1 MTLRAVVVDASV
13 YVADAVIGEAS
24 HAAASGFLVA
34 AARRGVDFYLPSIA
48 MPEVAAAVARVVG
61 DGTLAIEATKLY
73 RAWPRTHVVPVDAW
87 LSERTVEVAATRRIR
102 GCDAIYVALAQHLG
116 ITLVS
121 LDHEQRERAPEDVTA
136 LTPAAALL
144 RLTG

>member
-13 YVADAVIGEAS
+13 YVADAVHGEAS
-24 HAAASGFLVA
+24 HTVASEFLVA
-34 AARRGVDFYLPSIA
+34 LARQGVDLFLPSIA

-61 DGTLAIEATKLY
+61 DSTLAIEATQLY
-73 RAWPRTHVVPVDAW
+73 RAWPRTHIVPVDEW
-87 LSERTVEVAATRRIR
+87 LSERTVVVASTRRIR

-116 ITLVS
+116 IALVS
-121 LDHEQRERAPEDVTA
+121 LDHEQRERAPEDVSA